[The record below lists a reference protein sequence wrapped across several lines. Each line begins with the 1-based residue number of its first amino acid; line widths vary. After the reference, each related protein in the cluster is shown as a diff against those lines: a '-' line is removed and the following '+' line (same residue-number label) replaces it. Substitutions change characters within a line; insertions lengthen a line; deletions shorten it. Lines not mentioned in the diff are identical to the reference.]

1 MALRVG
7 TSGAAAD
14 QGADHGDGG
23 TEREHPVRTPAGRD
37 DPIDDLS
44 HHPRHGGEAG
54 ELVDRDLWLR
64 CRTRD
69 RLGCRL
75 VGRRPQRGQ
84 IEIRG
89 PAQPLGEE
97 PERGVEVAVASRHD
111 QVERRVALVGAEI
124 ANAFRHDLQVE
135 VPLAE
140 LSPSCRWPPGRHR
153 LVALLRPPT
162 AIQHQRRHPSVQVG
176 ERLVVELTV
185 RIVAVTVAALPP
197 LLCSCGGGS
206 GRYPSGSSAA
216 VIRSATSAGSV
227 GSSCGCRSS
236 RLSEPDQR

>member
-7 TSGAAAD
+7 TGDAAAD

-23 TEREHPVRTPAGRD
+23 TEREHPVRTSAGRD
-37 DPIDDLS
+37 DPVDDLS

-54 ELVDRDLWLR
+54 ELIDRCLRLR
-64 CRTRD
+64 CCPRG
-69 RLGCRL
+69 RLGRRL

-97 PERGVEVAVASRHD
+97 PERGVEVAVASCHD

-135 VPLAE
+135 VPLLE
-140 LSPSCRWPPGRHR
+140 LPPRRRRSPGRHR

-162 AIQHQRRHPSVQVG
+162 AIQHQRRYPGVQIG
-176 ERLVVELTV
+176 ERLVVELAV
-185 RIVAVTVAALPP
+185 RIAVTVAV
-197 LLCSCGGGS
+197 
-206 GRYPSGSSAA
+206 AA
-216 VIRSATSAGSV
+216 VATLHAAAV
-227 GSSCGCRSS
+227 RDDI
-236 RLSEPDQR
+236 PAAAAPP